1 MFKKATSVLLCA
13 CMIAS
18 YMAVGSIP
26 VQAAEVE
33 TQESKATINYGLTS
47 NVQQGQ
53 ILQCW
58 NWSYKN
64 IAANMEK
71 IASQGF
77 SAIQTSPITPSNCES
92 DNHKVADRWWTFYQP
107 TNFEINNK
115 TSNGLG
121 TKADFIEMC
130 EVAHSYGV
138 KVVVDA
144 VLNHM
149 ASQTTNDVCLL
160 VPSEI
165 RNNSALWHN
174 MSINISNYENRY
186 DATQHCMD
194 GLPDL
199 NTANK
204 TVQNYAI
211 KYLKEC
217 IDAGADGFRF
227 DAAKH
232 IETSY
237 DEASFASDYWKTVLP
252 AVTAHAKS
260 TRNITPYYY
269 GETLG
274 NLGGG
279 SWAGYTDYMSITD
292 DGKCNDIRA
301 AVKSGNGAGAAASD
315 IGKGVNPTKALH
327 WVESHDTYIDGTTK
341 GMSTNV
347 VNQMWAVVGTRNQVC
362 GMYFARPNNPSTTMI
377 GDADVTGW
385 ANAEVKAVNQFKNHF
400 AGQSE
405 YLSSNG
411 SVAYNERGTSG
422 VVIVNCNGGS
432 KNVSLKANKM
442 ANGTYKDAITGNTFT
457 VSGGYINGNVG
468 STGIAVVYNASS
480 VENPTTPTSPT
491 APTAPTNPS
500 TNGNIYFTP
509 SANWKDANAR
519 FSAYFFNG
527 SSEATWVSLTK
538 NSDGKYSA
546 AIPAGNYKSVI
557 FVRMNPNTS
566 TNDWESTN
574 KWNQT
579 ADLTISGNY
588 FTLTSSEWDNG
599 NGTWTTINEP
609 TAPVT
614 NPVTDPVTTPVTN
627 PVTDPVTNPVTNPVT
642 DPVTTPVTDPVT
654 TPVTDPVTNPVS
666 KNTIYFVPSANWKD
680 ANARFSVYF
689 FNGSSESTWVSLTKG
704 SDGKYSGTI

>member
-1 MFKKATSVLLCA
+1 MFKKFTSVLLCA
-13 CMIAS
+13 CMITS
-18 YMAVGSIP
+18 YMAVGTIP
-26 VQAAEVE
+26 AQAAEVD
-33 TQESKATINYGLTS
+33 TQQSNATANYGLTS

-64 IAANMEK
+64 IAKNMEK

-92 DNHKVADRWWTFYQP
+92 DNHTVANRWWTFYQP

-115 TSNGLG
+115 TTNGLG
-121 TKADFIEMC
+121 TKADFKEMC

-138 KVVVDA
+138 KVIVDA

-165 RNNSALWHN
+165 RNNAALWHN
-174 MSINISNYENRY
+174 MSIDISNYENRF

-211 KYLKEC
+211 TYLKEC

-237 DEASFASDYWKTVLP
+237 DDASFASDYWKTVLP
-252 AVTAHAKS
+252 AVTSHAKT

-301 AVKSGNGAGAAASD
+301 AVKAGNGAGAAASD
-315 IGKGVNPTKALH
+315 IGKGVNPTKALQ

-432 KNVSLKANKM
+432 KSVSLKANKM

-468 STGIAVVYNASS
+468 STGIAVVYDANA
-480 VENPTTPTSPT
+480 VQNPTSPVT
-491 APTAPTNPS
+491 NPTPVTGSKIYFEPS
-500 TNGNIYFTP
+500 TNWTQSNARFAAYFFNSAGGEAWVSLTKDVYGYYSAPMPTGYTNVVFVRMNPDSTENSWADGVKWNQTADLTINGNFFKLTSSEWDNGNGEWKKYNEPTQPVTQPVTTPVTQPVTTPVTQPVTTPVTQPVTTPVTQPVTQPVTNPVVTNQLYFVP
-509 SANWKDANAR
+509 SANWTEGNAR
-519 FSAYFFNG
+519 FSAYFFDG
-527 SSEATWVSLTK
+527 SSESTWVSLTK
-538 NSDGKYSA
+538 NSDGKYS
-546 AIPAGNYKSVI
+546 
-557 FVRMNPNTS
+557 
-566 TNDWESTN
+566 
-574 KWNQT
+574 
-579 ADLTISGNY
+579 
-588 FTLTSSEWDNG
+588 
-599 NGTWTTINEP
+599 
-609 TAPVT
+609 
-614 NPVTDPVTTPVTN
+614 
-627 PVTDPVTNPVTNPVT
+627 
-642 DPVTTPVTDPVT
+642 
-654 TPVTDPVTNPVS
+654 
-666 KNTIYFVPSANWKD
+666 
-680 ANARFSVYF
+680 
-689 FNGSSESTWVSLTKG
+689 
-704 SDGKYSGTI
+704 